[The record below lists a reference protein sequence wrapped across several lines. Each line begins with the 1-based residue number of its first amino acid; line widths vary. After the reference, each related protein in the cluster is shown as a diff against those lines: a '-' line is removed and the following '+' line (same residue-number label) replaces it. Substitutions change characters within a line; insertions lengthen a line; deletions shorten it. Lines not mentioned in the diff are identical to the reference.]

1 MYYLSLL
8 IAVASGIMY
17 HITQKSINHEVN
29 PLISLLITYAVAFG
43 VTLVIYQFDG
53 NKPSMTTEFQNLN
66 WASFALGIA
75 IVGLELGILLA
86 YRSGWDISKLSL
98 FNNLLVA
105 LILIPVGLAVFKEH
119 ANLKTFVGILV
130 SLTGLYI
137 IKM

>member
-1 MYYLSLL
+1 MYYLSLI

-43 VTLVIYQFDG
+43 VTLVIYQMDNG
-53 NKPSMTTEFQNLN
+53 KSSLVAEMQNLN

-86 YRSGWDISKLSL
+86 YRSGWDIGKLSL

-105 LILIPVGLAVFKEH
+105 LILIPVGIAVFKEH
-119 ANLKTFVGILV
+119 ANIKTFVGIMV
-130 SLTGLYI
+130 SLSGLYI